1 MKFLMSPSVL
11 ASIATLSNICPKD
24 GKTPLLSKIKID
36 VDGDSIRA
44 IGTDRYTLARLTN
57 PITELDGGK
66 LTFLAEIRDIVDL
79 SKRAGKNETLEI
91 TVDLI
96 QNTLRVMA
104 RDTLIGVIG
113 IITGDGYDGVKQ
125 FPSVDKLCD
134 DILSG
139 PRADAAGIGL
149 NPNYLLALSK
159 VRTASN
165 LTVKKVDPIFLEFNG
180 PHKAVIMLDKSIQNR
195 ESVER
200 IIMPVNR

>member
-1 MKFLMSPSVL
+1 MKFLMSSSVL

-24 GKTPLLSKIKID
+24 GMTPILSKIKID

-44 IGTDRYTLARLTN
+44 IGTDRHTLARLTN
-57 PITELDGGK
+57 PITDLDGEEF
-66 LTFLAEIRDIVDL
+66 TFLAEIRDIVDL
-79 SKRAGKNETLEI
+79 SKRAGKIGTLEI
-91 TVDLI
+91 TVDPI
-96 QNTLRVMA
+96 QSTLRVMA
-104 RDTLIGVIG
+104 RETLIGVIG
-113 IITGDGYDGVKQ
+113 ITTGDGYDGIKQ

-165 LTVKKVDPIFLEFNG
+165 LTVRKVDPIYLEFNG
-180 PHKAVIMLDKSIQNR
+180 THNAVIILDTSTKNS

-200 IIMPVNR
+200 LIMPVNR